1 MRYIVAG
8 VVLLAI
14 AGCASQPAAP
24 TKPAPVALA
33 ATTPNQGVTLAEA
46 RRLGYRIVD
55 EHGKT
60 VYCRDQMETGSH
72 VRKETICLT
81 AEQLVEAREAS
92 KRNLDQL
99 QRMTPPP
106 SCNRTIPGSMGC

>member
-8 VVLLAI
+8 VALFTF
-14 AGCASQPAAP
+14 AGCASQPTPPKPTPVSQAP
-24 TKPAPVALA
+24 KTR
-33 ATTPNQGVTLAEA
+33 NQGVTLAEA
-46 RRLGYRIVD
+46 RRLGYRIED

-72 VRKETICLT
+72 VRKEIICLM

-99 QRMTPPP
+99 QRITPPP
-106 SCNRTIPGSMGC
+106 SCNRTVPGAMGC

>member
-1 MRYIVAG
+1 MRYIVSAAM
-8 VVLLAI
+8 LLLF
-14 AGCASQPAAP
+14 AGCASQPTP
-24 TKPAPVALA
+24 PKPVAVA
-33 ATTPNQGVTLAEA
+33 QAPKTQNNGVTLAEA

-55 EHGKT
+55 EHGRT

-81 AEQLVEAREAS
+81 AEQMVEAREAS

-99 QRMTPPP
+99 QRMRPPP
-106 SCNRTIPGSMGC
+106 SCNRTLPGAMGC

>member
-1 MRYIVAG
+1 MRYIVSFAA
-8 VVLLAI
+8 LLLV
-14 AGCASQPAAP
+14 AGCASQPTP
-24 TKPAPVALA
+24 PKPAPVAQA
-33 ATTPNQGVTLAEA
+33 PTAQSKPVTLAEA

-81 AEQLVEAREAS
+81 AEQLVEARDAS

-106 SCNRTIPGSMGC
+106 SCNRTVPGAMGC